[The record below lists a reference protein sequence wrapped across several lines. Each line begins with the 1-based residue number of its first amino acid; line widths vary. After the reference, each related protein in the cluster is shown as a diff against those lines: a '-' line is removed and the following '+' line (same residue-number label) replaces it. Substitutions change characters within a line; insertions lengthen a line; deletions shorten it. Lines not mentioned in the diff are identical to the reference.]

1 MENLELYEKVRA
13 VPEIARKE
21 IKGGRLKGMTDI
33 NPMWRIKT
41 LTEQFGVCGIGW
53 KPEIIRTWLDV
64 GVGNEVVANV
74 EIKLYVKVDGVWSD
88 GIPGVGGSRFVAK
101 ETSGLFTDDEAYK
114 KAYTDALSVAC
125 KSLGIGADVYWEKD
139 STKYDTDNSP
149 YLLWGKRKGENGM
162 SADQIAMELE
172 SQGIHIDAINEADIF
187 FEIDSQ
193 YRNAIKHLKTKSKDI
208 LSESLSKQE
217 LHDLRQDIAKEV
229 LRGFDYTGD
238 SSKLAKIVDKYKKQI
253 ATLNAKLKDSKAHN
267 RAENRVLDRVQKI
280 KDIKLGTFLNRKN
293 NNL

>member
-53 KPEIIRTWLDV
+53 KPEIVRTWLDV

-101 ETSGLFTDDEAYK
+101 ETGGLFTDDEAYK

-139 STKYDTDNSP
+139 STKYSP
-149 YLLWGKRKGENGM
+149 TGDGQAKSEKCPTVSEKRSTEN
-162 SADQIAMELE
+162 
-172 SQGIHIDAINEADIF
+172 
-187 FEIDSQ
+187 
-193 YRNAIKHLKTKSKDI
+193 KKSKWVQVNELIKESSITLSDVNDWIVKRFGGKININALDDEKFNI
-208 LSESLSKQE
+208 LVATLKKA
-217 LHDLRQDIAKEV
+217 IAKEMS
-229 LRGFDYTGD
+229 D
-238 SSKLAKIVDKYKKQI
+238 
-253 ATLNAKLKDSKAHN
+253 
-267 RAENRVLDRVQKI
+267 E
-280 KDIKLGTFLNRKN
+280 
-293 NNL
+293 

>member
-53 KPEIIRTWLDV
+53 KPEIVRTWLDV

-101 ETSGLFTDDEAYK
+101 ETGGLFTDDEAYK

-139 STKYDTDNSP
+139 STKYSP
-149 YLLWGKRKGENGM
+149 TGDGQAKSEKCPTMSEKRSTEN
-162 SADQIAMELE
+162 
-172 SQGIHIDAINEADIF
+172 
-187 FEIDSQ
+187 
-193 YRNAIKHLKTKSKDI
+193 KKSKWVQVNELI
-208 LSESLSKQE
+208 KESSITLSDVNDWIVKRFGGKININALDDEKFNTLVATLKKT
-217 LHDLRQDIAKEV
+217 IAKEMS
-229 LRGFDYTGD
+229 D
-238 SSKLAKIVDKYKKQI
+238 
-253 ATLNAKLKDSKAHN
+253 
-267 RAENRVLDRVQKI
+267 E
-280 KDIKLGTFLNRKN
+280 
-293 NNL
+293 

>member
-53 KPEIIRTWLDV
+53 KPEIVRTWLDV

-101 ETSGLFTDDEAYK
+101 ETGGLFTDDEAYK
-114 KAYTDALSVAC
+114 ANC
-125 KSLGIGADVYWEKD
+125 
-139 STKYDTDNSP
+139 
-149 YLLWGKRKGENGM
+149 
-162 SADQIAMELE
+162 
-172 SQGIHIDAINEADIF
+172 F
-187 FEIDSQ
+187 
-193 YRNAIKHLKTKSKDI
+193 
-208 LSESLSKQE
+208 
-217 LHDLRQDIAKEV
+217 
-229 LRGFDYTGD
+229 
-238 SSKLAKIVDKYKKQI
+238 
-253 ATLNAKLKDSKAHN
+253 N
-267 RAENRVLDRVQKI
+267 R
-280 KDIKLGTFLNRKN
+280 
-293 NNL
+293 

>member
-41 LTEQFGVCGIGW
+41 LTEQFGICGIGW
-53 KPEIIRTWLDV
+53 KPEMIRTWLDI

-88 GIPGVGGSRFVAK
+88 GIPGIGGSRFVAK
-101 ETSGLFTDDEAYK
+101 EQGGLFTDDEAYK

-139 STKYDTDNSP
+139 STKYTPTEDGQAKKESP
-149 YLLWGKRKGENGM
+149 SSGNK
-162 SADQIAMELE
+162 
-172 SQGIHIDAINEADIF
+172 
-187 FEIDSQ
+187 
-193 YRNAIKHLKTKSKDI
+193 KSKWA
-208 LSESLSKQE
+208 QVNE
-217 LHDLRQDIAKEV
+217 LIK
-229 LRGFDYTGD
+229 D
-238 SSKLAKIVDKYKKQI
+238 SSITLEMVTEWLTKKKYPNKINNLTDEQFSVLISSLKKQLE
-253 ATLNAKLKDSKAHN
+253 ACD
-267 RAENRVLDRVQKI
+267 E
-280 KDIKLGTFLNRKN
+280 
-293 NNL
+293 